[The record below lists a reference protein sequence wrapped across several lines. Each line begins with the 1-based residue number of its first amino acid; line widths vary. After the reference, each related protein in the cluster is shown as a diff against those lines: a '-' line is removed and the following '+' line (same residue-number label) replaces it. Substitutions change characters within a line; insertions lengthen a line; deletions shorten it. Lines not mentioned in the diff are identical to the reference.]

1 MLYSSMAMDETD
13 AVCGQLMTAVMQFWM
28 VPVRYS
34 EEPLFRKS
42 IFTAVIY
49 DTVRVKFSNGLSE

>member
-1 MLYSSMAMDETD
+1 MAVDETD